1 MLQMNY
7 LQSRNRDIDVE
18 DKCMDL
24 KVGWRSGMNWEV
36 GIDIYTP
43 CVLCCDFKLNIKYL
57 N

>member
-1 MLQMNY
+1 MVQMNY